1 MTVMMMMSLM
11 AVTINQD
18 EDKDQNKDQGKDMHD
33 HKQ

>member
-1 MTVMMMMSLM
+1 MMVMMVMSLM

-33 HKQ
+33 HGQ

>member
-1 MTVMMMMSLM
+1 MMMMSLM